1 MGYGAI
7 YPESWW
13 GNANEANAWG
23 IVYPTNAGGSLLTVD
38 TSDYKADSTTI
49 KADATEF

>member
-1 MGYGAI
+1 MAFGSI

-23 IVYPTNAGGSLLTVD
+23 IIYPLTAGGSDVTVATTSYLPD
-38 TSDYKADSTTI
+38 TTSI
-49 KADATEF
+49 KADATEI